1 MTEYRDFADE
11 WQQGHFDEQEKRPM
25 TKDKTKSQLHSIDC
39 TLREAVTALRVI
51 ARALI
56 LLVLFQFLHYIL

>member
-1 MTEYRDFADE
+1 MSEDRIEHNLYD
-11 WQQGHFDEQEKRPM
+11 
-25 TKDKTKSQLHSIDC
+25 INC
-39 TLREAVTALRVI
+39 TLRDAVIALRVI

>member
-1 MTEYRDFADE
+1 
-11 WQQGHFDEQEKRPM
+11 M
-25 TKDKTKSQLHSIDC
+25 TKDNIESQLHSINC
-39 TLREAVTALRVI
+39 TLRDAVTALRVI